1 MAGMN
6 LPQVK
11 YELIRLQ
18 GGLDQVTPTLSLA
31 SGFARRAANFE
42 CSINGGYTRIAGYER
57 FDGRPSPS
65 AAIYNLFQCNLT
77 GAVAVGDTITGMS
90 SAATGKAILVSGST
104 VVITRE
110 TGTFIATEGI
120 SVGGVQRGTIT
131 TISGMAADGLQD
143 ATYKALAADNYR
155 ADIVAV
161 PGSGPVR
168 GVAYYGGT
176 VYAWRNNAG
185 ATALK
190 MYRSTTSGW
199 SEVSLG
205 VELRFDSGT
214 HAIVEGNTLVGGVS
228 SATGVVTRVV
238 IESGSWTA
246 NNAAGRLIFASVTG
260 NFQAGEQLRVSG
272 NHRADAVAVQTS
284 ITLAPGGRVTTVIG
298 NILGGPTGKRLYGC
312 DGVNRGFEFDGTT
325 YVPIKTG
332 MTADAPN
339 QVAAHKQHLFFS
351 FATSLQFSGIG
362 SPYEWSPVV
371 GAGEIAMSDVIT
383 NLTVL
388 PGDQTSGALAVYT
401 RNDTAILYGSSSE
414 DFKLSNYNSGTG
426 GLPYTSQTMDQAYVM
441 DDRGVL
447 ALGTSLNFG
456 NFVTSTLTM
465 NIRPFI
471 QARRNLASAST
482 INREKGQYR
491 IFFSDR
497 NALYITIANG
507 KVLGSMPVQFNC
519 AVTCCVDGENPDGAE
534 TSFFGGDDGFV
545 YRLDVGTSFDGAQI
559 PANLNLVFNASGSP
573 RIFKRYRK
581 ASIEMTGDSYAEV
594 AFGYDLA
601 YGSNRVGQSVDMAYD
616 ADLRSSYWDEMQWDN
631 FVFDA
636 VGVSPTEVDLQGTGE
651 NLSIRLSSVSAIIEP
666 FTVNSILIH
675 YSLRRGIR

>member
-6 LPQVK
+6 LPPVK

-18 GGLDQVTPTLSLA
+18 GGLDQVTPTLSLP

-57 FDGRPSPS
+57 LDGRPSPS
-65 AAIYNLFQCNLT
+65 AALYNLFQCTLT
-77 GAVAVGDTITGMS
+77 ATVSVGNTITGMS
-90 SAATGKAILVSGST
+90 SGATGKVILVDGST

-110 TGTFIATEGI
+110 TGTFVASEGI
-120 SVGGVQRGTIT
+120 SVGGVQKGTIT
-131 TISGMAADGLQD
+131 TISGVATDGLLD
-143 ATYKALAADNYR
+143 ATYKGLAADDYR
-155 ADIVAV
+155 ADIAAV

-168 GVAYYGGT
+168 GVSYYNGT
-176 VYAWRNNAG
+176 VYAWRDNVG
-185 ATALK
+185 ATAMK
-190 MYRSTTSGW
+190 MYKSTTSGW
-199 SEVSLG
+199 TEVDLMAT
-205 VELRFDSGT
+205 FDFNTGAREVFPGDTIVGHTSGATALVKAVVVTSGT
-214 HAIVEGNTLVGGVS
+214 WAGG
-228 SATGVVTRVV
+228 
-238 IESGSWTA
+238 
-246 NNAAGRLIFASVTG
+246 NAAGYMVFTNMTGTPVASEHVYVGGLKACESVGTY
-260 NFQAGEQLRVSG
+260 S
-272 NHRADAVAVQTS
+272 TT
-284 ITLAPGGRVTTVIG
+284 TLAPGGRVTTVVG
-298 NILGGPTGKRLYGC
+298 NVFGGSAGKRMYGA

-325 YVPIKTG
+325 YVPIETG
-332 MTADAPN
+332 MATDTPK
-339 QVAAHKQHLFFS
+339 QVAVHKQHLFFS
-351 FATSLQFSGIG
+351 FGTSLQFSGIAN
-362 SPYEWSPVV
+362 PYDWSPVV

-383 NLTVL
+383 NLTIL
-388 PGDQTSGALAVYT
+388 PGDQTSGAMAVYT
-401 RNDTAILYGSSSE
+401 RNDTAILYGSSE
-414 DFKLSNYNSGTG
+414 ADFKLSNYNSGTG

-456 NFVTSTLTM
+456 NFVTATLTM

-471 QARRNLASAST
+471 QARRNLATAST

-491 IFFSDR
+491 VFFSDR

-519 AVTCCVDGENPDGAE
+519 AVTCCVDGETPDGAE

-545 YRLDVGTSFDGAQI
+545 YRLDVGTSFDGAPI

-573 RIFKRYRK
+573 RILKRYRK
-581 ASIEMTGDSYAEV
+581 ASVEMTGDSYAEV

-601 YGSNRVGQSVDMAYD
+601 YASNRVGQAVDAVYD
-616 ADLRSSYWDEMQWDN
+616 ADLRSSYWDEMRWDN
-631 FVFDA
+631 FVFDG

-651 NLSIRLSSVSAIIEP
+651 NLSIRLSSVSAILEP

-675 YSLRRGIR
+675 YSMRRGLR